1 MDNKL
6 FESIFR
12 ESEDANEMRF
22 DVGEHLLLLE
32 IETNNTYNEPKV
44 VAYVDE
50 ERVGAFSLYD
60 FKSSEVRRNMFWNMI
75 LTKSMI
81 DNDTPVAAI
90 ARMAERLSEIA
101 KEVEPKLAAK
111 ANEHFGENY

>member
-1 MDNKL
+1 
-6 FESIFR
+6 
-12 ESEDANEMRF
+12 
-22 DVGEHLLLLE
+22 
-32 IETNNTYNEPKV
+32 
-44 VAYVDE
+44 
-50 ERVGAFSLYD
+50 
-60 FKSSEVRRNMFWNMI
+60 MFWNMI